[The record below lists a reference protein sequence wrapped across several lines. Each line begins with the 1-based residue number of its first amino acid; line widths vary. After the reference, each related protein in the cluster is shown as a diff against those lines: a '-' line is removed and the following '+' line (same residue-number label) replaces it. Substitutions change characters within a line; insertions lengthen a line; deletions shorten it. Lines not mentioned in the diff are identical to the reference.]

1 MISKDITK
9 NLKSTDNNDITEL
22 SKTDNM
28 YLKRINNYIG
38 RSSKEVTEILKKEI
52 CDESQPSN
60 DCPPCDLNGCID
72 GDGGFNLAQGSGV
85 VKFTNGEFVKAE
97 MDSCKFG
104 TDGDGLVTE

>member
-52 CDESQPSN
+52 YS
-60 DCPPCDLNGCID
+60 
-72 GDGGFNLAQGSGV
+72 
-85 VKFTNGEFVKAE
+85 
-97 MDSCKFG
+97 
-104 TDGDGLVTE
+104 